1 MIAEHIEKTM
11 SKSVLIALALATALV
26 AGATPVNVLV
36 ITADDMN
43 WDSVGCFG
51 APMKDLTPNIDRL
64 AAEGIRFERAHV
76 ASTVCMPSR
85 NALNSGRLPHRSGGE
100 GFHYFR
106 FPDVPTIPDTLK
118 KHSYKVGILG
128 KVKHSTPYKDTPW
141 DHAEEIGRNTEQFYD
156 KAGAF
161 IDSAEKDGKP
171 FYLIVNSHDPHRPY
185 YSHSREGKTIK
196 GRNGNP
202 PSSHPSRVFHPDE
215 VFVPVFLPDTP
226 PVRDELADYYC
237 SVRRCDDVV
246 GRLIDLL
253 DEKGIADN
261 TIVFFL
267 SDHGMGAPSAKGNA
281 YYNSTKT
288 PLVVRWPGRIKAG
301 SVDDRNFVSI
311 LDIFPTLLDAA
322 GLPSPVGFDGLSLL
336 PAFRG
341 EQLKGRGEIF
351 FTQFYTNIGKNQFN
365 MRTALTRKYAY
376 TYNTFY
382 NGERLYSGSS
392 LGGNFFKSML
402 EAGRTDP
409 KWAARAE
416 HILRRAP
423 EELYDL
429 EKDPAC
435 MHNLADN
442 PEYAT
447 LIETFRRATVVH
459 MKETRDPVESVYA
472 AWLKTGSVEKMRAE
486 YEKVIKTSGLVGR
499 IPRVTKKNQALDS
512 E

>member
-1 MIAEHIEKTM
+1 M
-11 SKSVLIALALATALV
+11 
-26 AGATPVNVLV
+26 
-36 ITADDMN
+36 
-43 WDSVGCFG
+43 
-51 APMKDLTPNIDRL
+51 
-64 AAEGIRFERAHV
+64 
-76 ASTVCMPSR
+76 
-85 NALNSGRLPHRSGGE
+85 
-100 GFHYFR
+100 
-106 FPDVPTIPDTLK
+106 
-118 KHSYKVGILG
+118 
-128 KVKHSTPYKDTPW
+128 
-141 DHAEEIGRNTEQFYD
+141 
-156 KAGAF
+156 
-161 IDSAEKDGKP
+161 
-171 FYLIVNSHDPHRPY
+171 
-185 YSHSREGKTIK
+185 
-196 GRNGNP
+196 
-202 PSSHPSRVFHPDE
+202 
-215 VFVPVFLPDTP
+215 
-226 PVRDELADYYC
+226 
-237 SVRRCDDVV
+237 
-246 GRLIDLL
+246 
-253 DEKGIADN
+253 
-261 TIVFFL
+261 
-267 SDHGMGAPSAKGNA
+267 
-281 YYNSTKT
+281 
-288 PLVVRWPGRIKAG
+288 RWPGRIKAG

-402 EAGRTDP
+402 KAGRTDP